1 MRESRASYKEGEYGP
16 MNVHENGGAPAATE
30 ALAQLVETSPSTSTL
45 SAEPD
50 VGQPEVRSAY
60 LVVEEV
66 ADRLRCSERT
76 VRELARENAIPLRKL
91 PRGRR
96 LLFIPAELEAWEA
109 GAELEVKFGPRG
121 SRVVRPV
128 PD

>member
-1 MRESRASYKEGEYGP
+1 MTKEESEVQ
-16 MNVHENGGAPAATE
+16 MNAPENGGAPAATE
-30 ALAQLVETSPSTSTL
+30 ALARPAEASPTPQSVT
-45 SAEPD
+45 AELD
-50 VGQPEVRSAY
+50 VRQPEARSSY

-66 ADRLRCSERT
+66 ADRLRCSRRT

>member
-1 MRESRASYKEGEYGP
+1 MTKEESEVQ
-16 MNVHENGGAPAATE
+16 MNAPENGGAPAATE
-30 ALAQLVETSPSTSTL
+30 ALARPAEASPTPQSVT
-45 SAEPD
+45 AELD
-50 VGQPEVRSAY
+50 VRQPEARSSY

-66 ADRLRCSERT
+66 ADRLRCSRRT

-128 PD
+128 